1 MNRDEKKVQNRF
13 RTDLYEQASWSVKYK
28 NVKQCINL
36 FNVLGIRYSD
46 MSCNFSTNN
55 IIGQDF
61 FDIVCFYKGLEHNW
75 ENISIILDLDLDYE
89 NKQQI
94 THYSYYMFSILPNL
108 SFIIFVYGNEP
119 YYVFKKMIN
128 SKLNICL
135 SSKLMNFDK

>member
-1 MNRDEKKVQNRF
+1 MDKDEKKEQNQF
-13 RTDLYEQASWSVKYK
+13 KNDLYEQASWSVKYK
-28 NVKQCINL
+28 SVKQCINF

-61 FDIVCFYKGLEHNW
+61 FDIVCFYTGSDHTW

-89 NKQQI
+89 NMQQI

-108 SFIIFVYGNEP
+108 SFIIFVHQNQP
-119 YYVFKKMIN
+119 YFVFKKMIN
-128 SKLNICL
+128 AKLNICL
-135 SSKLMNFDK
+135 YSQILKFDN